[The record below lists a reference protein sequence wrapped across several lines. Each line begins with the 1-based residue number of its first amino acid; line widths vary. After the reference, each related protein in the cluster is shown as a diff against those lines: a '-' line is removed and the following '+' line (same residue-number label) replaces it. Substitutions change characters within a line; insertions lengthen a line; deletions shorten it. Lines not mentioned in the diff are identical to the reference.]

1 MEHITTISNIHDIC
15 KDILLYITDG
25 AEKEY
30 EIEKEIEKEKK
41 TVFNNILGDALLA
54 FFLKRNKR
62 HELTNGLKLWISA
75 IENTTDVEDLIA
87 IIKSMRNK
95 AELNL
100 RNNLFN
106 VRDKIRELEI
116 SYRTLDTFFQGARHG
131 DNYID
136 YLTIININKHA
147 LADMD
152 SDDATSICKELE
164 WNYDVL
170 SLKRNYSILVLPG
183 YLGNAET
190 VRMWAKIAYENKVL
204 LVTDFKDCPN
214 IEVLKEE
221 VEKNSPQG
229 KDVFMANAV
238 ITCDYFRARE
248 KSEIAEEYD
257 DIYIPSSATLAGY
270 MAYLDDY
277 PIAETIHGSVFKDDM
292 DNATHSRLCIERY
305 PTIFRELQ
313 ERGLTCIYKC
323 SARKWAYINRT
334 LYNGEMKVLH
344 EYPNV
349 RVIDW
354 IGKLLIQI
362 INDHCGEYWSNNLK
376 KWVEEDIQLNL
387 NECKGILFDSYDD
400 LTIVQDN
407 NGISIY
413 IELRLLHGERCR
425 LKLHA
430 HVSAFGYEWEQN
442 VS

>member
-1 MEHITTISNIHDIC
+1 MDKLSDISSITSITEG
-15 KDILLYITDG
+15 LLLCIAGDLL
-25 AEKEY
+25 KED
-30 EIEKEIEKEKK
+30 ELEQEIEKEKK
-41 TVFNNILGDALLA
+41 SFFNKIFRNVLISLL
-54 FFLKRNKR
+54 KEDNR
-62 HELTNGLKLWISA
+62 HKLINRLKLWISILEDA
-75 IENTTDVEDLIA
+75 ADAEDLIA
-87 IIKSMRNK
+87 VCKSKCIK
-95 AELNL
+95 AELSL
-100 RNNLFN
+100 RNNLFQVHN
-106 VRDKIRELEI
+106 EIRGLEI
-116 SYRTLDTFFQGARHG
+116 SYRTLDSFFQGARHG
-131 DNYID
+131 YNHIK
-136 YLTIININKHA
+136 YLTIINVDKSA
-147 LADMD
+147 LVDLESA
-152 SDDATSICKELE
+152 DATSICRELE
-164 WNYDVL
+164 RGYDSL
-170 SLKRNYSILVLPG
+170 SLKGNYSLLVFPG
-183 YLGNAET
+183 YLGNTKT
-190 VRMWAKIAYENKVL
+190 VRMWAQIAYKNKVL
-204 LVTDFKDCPN
+204 LLTDFQDCAD
-214 IEVLKEE
+214 IETFKREL
-221 VEKNSPQG
+221 NNADIQR

-238 ITCDYFRARE
+238 MTCDYFRARE

-270 MAYLDDY
+270 MAYLDEY

-362 INDHCGEYWSNNLK
+362 INDHCGEYWSNHLK
-376 KWVEEDIQLNL
+376 KWVEKE
-387 NECKGILFDSYDD
+387 ILFNLSEYKGKLFDCYDD

>member
-1 MEHITTISNIHDIC
+1 MDKLSDISSITSITEG
-15 KDILLYITDG
+15 LLLCIVGDLNL
-25 AEKEY
+25 KED
-30 EIEKEIEKEKK
+30 ELEQEIEKEKK
-41 TVFNNILGDALLA
+41 SFFNKIFRNVLISLL
-54 FFLKRNKR
+54 KEDNR
-62 HELTNGLKLWISA
+62 HKLINRLKLWIYILEDA
-75 IENTTDVEDLIA
+75 ADAEDLIA
-87 IIKSMRNK
+87 VCKSKCNK

-100 RNNLFN
+100 RNNLFH

-116 SYRTLDTFFQGARHG
+116 SYRTLNTFFQGARHG
-131 DNYID
+131 YNHIK
-136 YLTIININKHA
+136 YLTIINVNKRA
-147 LADMD
+147 LADMY
-152 SDDATSICKELE
+152 SDDVTSICMELE
-164 WNYDVL
+164 RCYHSV
-170 SLKRNYSILVLPG
+170 SLARNYSILVLPG
-183 YLGNAET
+183 YLGNTET
-190 VRMWAKIAYENKVL
+190 VRKWAKIAHENKVL

-214 IEVLKEE
+214 IETLKEE
-221 VEKNSPQG
+221 IEENSPQG
-229 KDVFMANAV
+229 DEVFMANAV
-238 ITCDYFRARE
+238 MTCDYFCARE

-334 LYNGEMKVLH
+334 LYNGEMKVLK

-354 IGKLLIQI
+354 IEKMLMQI
-362 INDHCGEYWSNNLK
+362 INDEIFVNWSESLK
-376 KWVEEDIQLNL
+376 KRVEKDIQFNL
-387 NECKGILFDSYDD
+387 NECKGKLFYSYDN

-413 IELRLLHGERCR
+413 IELRLLDGMRCR

-430 HVSAFGYEWEQN
+430 HASAFGYEWE
-442 VS
+442 